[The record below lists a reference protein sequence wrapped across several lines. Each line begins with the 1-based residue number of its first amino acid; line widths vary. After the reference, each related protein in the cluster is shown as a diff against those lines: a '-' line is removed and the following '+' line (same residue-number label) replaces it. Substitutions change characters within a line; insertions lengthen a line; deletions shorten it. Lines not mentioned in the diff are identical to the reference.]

1 MYQEA
6 GTRTARSPEPVSHW
20 EYLKELGVFSW
31 RRTLKRD
38 SKNPALDKL
47 KPLLTEGM
55 SFLCAAELGAVGK
68 SCRKLVFS
76 FVEGRSHLDQIR
88 CLLGQAGAD
97 R

>member
-1 MYQEA
+1 MHQEA
-6 GTRTARSPEPVSHW
+6 GTRTARSPEPVSHRK
-20 EYLKELGVFSW
+20 YLEELGVFSW
-31 RRTLKRD
+31 RTFRD

-47 KPLLTEGM
+47 KPLLAE
-55 SFLCAAELGAVGK
+55 ELGAMDK

-88 CLLGQAGAD
+88 CLLGQTGAN